1 MAEVS
6 YPPFAGPLVRRWCDL
21 MTEWDLRRE
30 HHSRLIRARVD
41 GRPVELA
48 EQETTE
54 ARSQVLRFELETIGD
69 MYLILRLIEQRE
81 PGKLCGVFD
90 KLGLVTRD
98 EFERRIGDLEEA
110 VEFLLGKLNDKDQ
123 RETRKSEATRRE
135 GSIAGVGVG

>member
-1 MAEVS
+1 MADVS
-6 YPPFAGPLVRRWCDL
+6 YPPFAGPLVRRWCEL
-21 MTEWDLRRE
+21 MGEWDLRRE
-30 HHSRLIRARVD
+30 HHSRLIRSRVT

-48 EQETTE
+48 EQEVTE

-98 EFERRIGDLEEA
+98 EFERRVGECEEA
-110 VEFLLGKLNDKDQ
+110 VEFLLERLNGNQ
-123 RETRKSEATRRE
+123 REARPSKATSRE
-135 GSIAGVGVG
+135 GGIVGVGVG